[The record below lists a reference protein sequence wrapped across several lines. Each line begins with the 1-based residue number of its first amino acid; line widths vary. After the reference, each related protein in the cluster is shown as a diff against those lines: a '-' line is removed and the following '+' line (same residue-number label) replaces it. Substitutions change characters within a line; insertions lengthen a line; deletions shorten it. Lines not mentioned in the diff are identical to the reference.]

1 MKCCFYTFTRI
12 NKKDV
17 LLTNF
22 FSDDMGIVNVVPRG
36 ELTCLEIVVCMFKV
50 MSFKK
55 KIICTQK
62 YTKENIYN

>member
-22 FSDDMGIVNVVPRG
+22 FSDDMGMVNVVPRG
-36 ELTCLEIVVCMFKV
+36 ELTSLEIVVCMFKV
-50 MSFKK
+50 MSFFF
-55 KIICTQK
+55 
-62 YTKENIYN
+62 Y